1 LFVRPEYLR
10 ITPAGEPG
18 TIAGKVV
25 AQTYHGG
32 HVDLQIACPAC
43 GHGDQ
48 ARLLIRIAG
57 DQALSHWPPGTEVGI
72 SIDTEGCAAFPAVP

>member
-32 HVDLQIACPAC
+32 HVDLQIDCRDR
-43 GHGDQ
+43 GQNGQ
-48 ARLLIRIAG
+48 TRVLIRSAG
-57 DQALSHWPPGTEVGI
+57 DRALSCWPPGTEVGI